1 MTSPSDKPV
10 VGNDSPKAALDVA
23 ALLRYG
29 TATLHEA
36 AGTGSI
42 LPAAIRPIVPGAE
55 LCGPA
60 FTVETGPG
68 HNLWIHRSLYEA
80 PVGSVLVVSCGEGYD
95 YGYWGEILST
105 AATERGLAGVVI
117 DGYVRDSIA
126 LARVGFPVFARGL
139 CVRGT
144 GKKAGIGIGTGI
156 GKSLCLGGATI
167 NPGDVVVADADG
179 VISIPFGSS
188 GGLLDRAAGR
198 SSKEQLVMD
207 GLRRGARSLDLL
219 NLEAES

>member
-1 MTSPSDKPV
+1 MTSPSNKPV

-42 LPAAIRPIVPGAE
+42 LPPAIRPIVPGAE

-80 PVGSVLVVSCGEGYD
+80 PVGSVLVVSCGEGYE

-144 GKKAGIGIGTGI
+144 GKKAGIGTGI
-156 GKSLCLGGATI
+156 GKSLRLGGATI
-167 NPGDVVVADADG
+167 NPGDVIVADADG
-179 VISIPFGSS
+179 VISIPFGSY
-188 GGLLDRAAGR
+188 GGLLDRTAER
-198 SSKEQLVMD
+198 SSKEQIVMD

-219 NLEAES
+219 NLEAQN